1 VKAVSG
7 CPIRRLT
14 DASANGEGTRTA
26 ADQTDDIAGSR
37 LLYSVAEAARL
48 LGVGRTYMFRLIA
61 AGEIESIKV
70 GKLRKIP
77 RDALGR
83 YIDEQRPGQG
93 VAVRQGLEQ
102 QPRV

>member
-1 VKAVSG
+1 M
-7 CPIRRLT
+7 
-14 DASANGEGTRTA
+14 TA
-26 ADQTDDIAGSR
+26 ADQTPTPGGSR
-37 LLYSVAEAARL
+37 LLYSVPEAARL

-83 YIDEQRPGQG
+83 YIDRQRPGHATTTSSTG
-93 VAVRQGLEQ
+93 TGTGTG
-102 QPRV
+102 QPA